1 MAGNK
6 TPLQVMQRRAKAKIR
21 RLKAKGASAESLA
34 GAPVL
39 SWEQVQQLTPSQRGG
54 YFQKLRSFTSTRSH
68 VLATGTVIK
77 ESEFKRAKAS
87 LPDVIRA
94 GNRKAQSEARR
105 IDAIRIPNV
114 PGADS
119 FTTIKQRQLEKKIER
134 PGKKGRYHLRGT
146 VYGMLADLDVPEDIP
161 QSAVERR
168 AEAAAAR
175 LYTTMA
181 ERRRTLRDSV
191 IEMLL
196 RIGDED
202 GADIVRSLSD
212 DAFDVLTQR
221 STFVDELSAAYA
233 PEAGTKAEGKSV
245 KQAAQDYANRTSP
258 TKGSYRDLLDV
269 MLQMDTGTVFRGE

>member
-1 MAGNK
+1 MAGKK

-39 SWEQVQQLTPSQRGG
+39 SWQQVQQLTPSQRGG

-134 PGKKGRYHLRGT
+134 PGKKGRYYLRGT
-146 VYGMLADLDVPEDIP
+146 VYGMLADLDVPEDLP

-175 LYTTMA
+175 LYTAMS

-191 IEMLL
+191 IDMLL
-196 RIGDED
+196 RIGDEE
-202 GADIVRSLSD
+202 GADIVRWLSD

-221 STFVDELSAAYA
+221 SAFVDELSVAYA
-233 PEAGTKAEGKSV
+233 PEAGTKAEGKSA
-245 KQAAQDYANRTSP
+245 KAAALDYAKRTNPS
-258 TKGSYRDLLDV
+258 KGDYRDYLDV
-269 MLQMDTGTVFRGE
+269 LVQMDTGTELRGE

>member
-39 SWEQVQQLTPSQRGG
+39 SWQQVQQLTPSQRGG

-94 GNRKAQSEARR
+94 GNRKAQAEARR

-119 FTTIKQRQLEKKIER
+119 FTTIRQRQLEKKIER

-146 VYGMLADLDVPEDIP
+146 VYGMLADLDVPEDLP
-161 QSAVERR
+161 QSSVERR

-175 LYTTMA
+175 LYTAMA